1 MWNCNTLVDDYIAE
15 ARIEENGNESGISKE
30 LQLFGRKKEAAM
42 EKPGKMKIHIC
53 SSNDLQYLWFESGHF
68 GNSNLPLVATI
79 LEKCSRSKERFPFT
93 SSISALFGM
102 REHEFTN
109 LFFCWIWKRGLWMI
123 GYLRMLFKPFW
134 WNNTKICDI
143 VIYVYILTNFIYKFR
158 WLIRAII
165 NVIFEVIS
173 HVMNSFF
180 LTVEVYVYQ
189 HILFLPY
196 TKSQTVMKTNLWLSV
211 HS

>member
-158 WLIRAII
+158 WLIRTIFI
-165 NVIFEVIS
+165 VIFEFIS

-180 LTVEVYVYQ
+180 
-189 HILFLPY
+189 
-196 TKSQTVMKTNLWLSV
+196 
-211 HS
+211 

>member
-53 SSNDLQYLWFESGHF
+53 SSNDLQYLWFERGHF
-68 GNSNLPLVATI
+68 GNSNVPLDATI

-102 REHEFTN
+102 RD
-109 LFFCWIWKRGLWMI
+109 LLIYFFCWIWKRGLWMI

-158 WLIRAII
+158 WLTRAII

-180 LTVEVYVYQ
+180 LINYWGMYINIFYFYLIQ
-189 HILFLPY
+189 NP
-196 TKSQTVMKTNLWLSV
+196 QTVMKTNLWLSV

>member
-102 REHEFTN
+102 REHRFTN
-109 LFFCWIWKRGLWMI
+109 LFFLLNMEARSLNDWLLEDAVSAILMEQYQDLWYCYLCVYFDEFYLWIPMI
-123 GYLRMLFKPFW
+123 DWSNY
-134 WNNTKICDI
+134 
-143 VIYVYILTNFIYKFR
+143 
-158 WLIRAII
+158 
-165 NVIFEVIS
+165 
-173 HVMNSFF
+173 
-180 LTVEVYVYQ
+180 
-189 HILFLPY
+189 
-196 TKSQTVMKTNLWLSV
+196 
-211 HS
+211 

>member
-102 REHEFTN
+102 REHTDLLIYFFLVEYGSEVFEWLVIWGCRLSHFDGTIPRSVILLFMCIFWRILFTN
-109 LFFCWIWKRGLWMI
+109 SDDWLEQLLMWFLRLSHMWWIHFF
-123 GYLRMLFKPFW
+123 
-134 WNNTKICDI
+134 N
-143 VIYVYILTNFIYKFR
+143 
-158 WLIRAII
+158 
-165 NVIFEVIS
+165 
-173 HVMNSFF
+173 
-180 LTVEVYVYQ
+180 
-189 HILFLPY
+189 
-196 TKSQTVMKTNLWLSV
+196 
-211 HS
+211 

>member
-102 REHEFTN
+102 REHRFTN
-109 LFFCWIWKRGLWMI
+109 LFLLLSMEARSLNDWLLEDAFSAILMEQYQDLWYCYLCVYFDEFYLQIPMI
-123 GYLRMLFKPFW
+123 
-134 WNNTKICDI
+134 D
-143 VIYVYILTNFIYKFR
+143 
-158 WLIRAII
+158 
-165 NVIFEVIS
+165 
-173 HVMNSFF
+173 
-180 LTVEVYVYQ
+180 
-189 HILFLPY
+189 
-196 TKSQTVMKTNLWLSV
+196 
-211 HS
+211 

>member
-53 SSNDLQYLWFESGHF
+53 SSNDLQYLWSESGHF
-68 GNSNLPLVATI
+68 GNYNLPLFATI

-102 REHEFTN
+102 REHIFIN
-109 LFFCWIWKRGLWMI
+109 LFFLLNMEARALNDW
-123 GYLRMLFKPFW
+123 LFE
-134 WNNTKICDI
+134 DA
-143 VIYVYILTNFIYKFR
+143 V
-158 WLIRAII
+158 
-165 NVIFEVIS
+165 
-173 HVMNSFF
+173 
-180 LTVEVYVYQ
+180 
-189 HILFLPY
+189 
-196 TKSQTVMKTNLWLSV
+196 
-211 HS
+211 

>member
-93 SSISALFGM
+93 SSISALFGTW
-102 REHEFTN
+102 EHTDLLIYFYS
-109 LFFCWIWKRGLWMI
+109 WIWKRGLWMI
-123 GYLRMLFKPFW
+123 GYLRMLFQPFW

-143 VIYVYILTNFIYKFR
+143 NCYLCVYFDEFYLQIPMID
-158 WLIRAII
+158 
-165 NVIFEVIS
+165 
-173 HVMNSFF
+173 
-180 LTVEVYVYQ
+180 
-189 HILFLPY
+189 
-196 TKSQTVMKTNLWLSV
+196 
-211 HS
+211 

>member
-30 LQLFGRKKEAAM
+30 LQLFGRKKEATM

-102 REHEFTN
+102 REHTDLLIYFSFFYFEYGSEAFEWLVIWGCCLSHFDGTIPRSVILLFMCIFWRILFTN
-109 LFFCWIWKRGLWMI
+109 SDDWLEQLLMWFLRLSHMWWIHFF
-123 GYLRMLFKPFW
+123 
-134 WNNTKICDI
+134 N
-143 VIYVYILTNFIYKFR
+143 
-158 WLIRAII
+158 
-165 NVIFEVIS
+165 
-173 HVMNSFF
+173 
-180 LTVEVYVYQ
+180 
-189 HILFLPY
+189 
-196 TKSQTVMKTNLWLSV
+196 
-211 HS
+211 

>member
-102 REHEFTN
+102 REHTDLLIYFFVEYGSEAFEWLVIWGCCLSHFDGTIPRSVILLFMCIFWRILFTN
-109 LFFCWIWKRGLWMI
+109 SDDWLEQLLMWFLRLSHMWWIHFF
-123 GYLRMLFKPFW
+123 
-134 WNNTKICDI
+134 N
-143 VIYVYILTNFIYKFR
+143 
-158 WLIRAII
+158 
-165 NVIFEVIS
+165 
-173 HVMNSFF
+173 
-180 LTVEVYVYQ
+180 
-189 HILFLPY
+189 
-196 TKSQTVMKTNLWLSV
+196 
-211 HS
+211 